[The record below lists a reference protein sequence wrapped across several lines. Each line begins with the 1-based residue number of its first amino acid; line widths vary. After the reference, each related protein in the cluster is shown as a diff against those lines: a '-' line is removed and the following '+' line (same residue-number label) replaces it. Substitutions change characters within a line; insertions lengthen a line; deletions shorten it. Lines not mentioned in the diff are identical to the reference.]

1 LAPLLSWLPEVHDLR
16 TTNAIIPIKYNFPVN
31 KKSIKNTQFVNH
43 FLEKHIIHKAVE
55 WQEMLDE
62 GEVSSL
68 AQIAKIEGLTRA
80 RVTQIMNLLK
90 LPTGLKE
97 FLTDL
102 QDPVEIRR
110 YSERKLRNNQTS
122 KVMLKE
128 LNN

>member
-1 LAPLLSWLPEVHDLR
+1 
-16 TTNAIIPIKYNFPVN
+16 
-31 KKSIKNTQFVNH
+31 
-43 FLEKHIIHKAVE
+43 VE

-90 LPTGLKE
+90 LPAEMKE
-97 FLTDL
+97 FLNGL
-102 QDPVEIRR
+102 QDPVKIRK
-110 YSERKLRNNQTS
+110 YSERRLRKNLTS

-128 LNN
+128 LNNQKV

>member
-1 LAPLLSWLPEVHDLR
+1 
-16 TTNAIIPIKYNFPVN
+16 
-31 KKSIKNTQFVNH
+31 
-43 FLEKHIIHKAVE
+43 
-55 WQEMLDE
+55 MLDE

-80 RVTQIMNLLK
+80 RITQVMNLLK
-90 LPTGLKE
+90 LPAEVKE
-97 FLTDL
+97 FLNGL

-110 YSERKLRNNQTS
+110 YSERRLRNNQTS